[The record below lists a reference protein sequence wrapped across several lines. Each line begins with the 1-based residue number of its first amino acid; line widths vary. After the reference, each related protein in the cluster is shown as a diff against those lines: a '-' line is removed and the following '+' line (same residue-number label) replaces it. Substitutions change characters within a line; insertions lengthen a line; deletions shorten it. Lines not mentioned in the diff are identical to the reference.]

1 MTIGKSFVC
10 WLRKTMGVE
19 NPTIAVGMD
28 CRLSGNAIKGAFIK
42 GAAEAGA
49 NVVDC
54 GLASTPAMFM
64 TTISDTVK
72 ATASVMVT
80 ASHLPFNRNGLKFFT
95 PKGGL
100 DSKDIAAILEIA
112 ENGEYAYD
120 GAKGNATVM
129 DFMSV
134 YSRHIADYIREGVKA
149 DDYDHPLK
157 GMHIIVDAGNG
168 NGGFFEKILR
178 SLGANTEGSQFL
190 EPDGHFPQ
198 PYPQSWRMLE
208 AMASVCN
215 AVETTNADLGVI
227 FDTDVDRSAIIGRKG
242 EPINRNSLIA
252 PISAVILRSIRSTIV
267 TDSVTSGRSGRI
279 YQQQGWQAP
288 SLPPWDIRMSSTRA
302 SGLNENGEECWLGP
316 SRLQDML
323 PFVRTTSSTTAH
335 SPAAKLIVYAAK
347 MNREGKQV
355 HESSLRSS
363 SLRRARR

>member
-1 MTIGKSFVC
+1 
-10 WLRKTMGVE
+10 
-19 NPTIAVGMD
+19 MD

-149 DDYDHPLK
+149 DDYAHPLK

-190 EPDGHFPQ
+190 EPDGHFPNHI
-198 PYPQSWRMLE
+198 PNPENAE

-252 PISAVILRSIRSTIV
+252 LISAVILEEHPGSTIV
-267 TDSVTSGRSGRI
+267 TDSVT
-279 YQQQGWQAP
+279 
-288 SLPPWDIRMSSTRA
+288 
-302 SGLNENGEECWLGP
+302 
-316 SRLQDML
+316 
-323 PFVRTTSSTTAH
+323 
-335 SPAAKLIVYAAK
+335 
-347 MNREGKQV
+347 
-355 HESSLRSS
+355 
-363 SLRRARR
+363 